1 VLLIACA
8 NVATLLLSRAAARQ
22 KEMAI
27 RTALGATR
35 TRLVRQM
42 LTESLLLTL
51 AGGSLGL
58 LLASWARNLMLSL
71 VPSSIA
77 LPAHVPLNGS
87 VLAFALGVSVLAA
100 VFFGLVPAF
109 QVSPSST
116 QAPLQETGRSAT
128 ISHSHHRIQNF
139 FVAGEFALAL
149 VLLIGAGLL
158 IRSFGRLVATS
169 PGFQP
174 DHLLTLNVPLPREA
188 YSHAA
193 QVQDFYK
200 ELLARVSNLPGVQS
214 ASLSND
220 LPLENNEYVAFSVEG
235 RGNAEGTTP
244 KAIFQSWILGSYF
257 QTMGVPLIQGRWF
270 RPEDVFGSQQVAVVS
285 VTAAREFW
293 PGENAIGKRIRWGV
307 NGPWQTVVGIVGD
320 VKEGPLNSVLRP
332 HVYRPY
338 LQMDGGFLES
348 DPFSDMHAMNIA
360 LRTEVDPASL
370 ASAVVTEV
378 HSFDRDL
385 AVVKMRTMTQL
396 INSSVAGPE
405 FNMVLLGGL
414 AGLAILL
421 AAIGVYGVLTYV
433 VAEQTRE
440 LGIRMALGAEPR
452 DIFGLILGRGARLA
466 GIGAGVGL
474 VAALALTRFMKSLLY
489 GVSAIDPFTFLS
501 VVALLV
507 VVALAACYIPA
518 RRALTVEPMMALRH
532 E

>member
-1 VLLIACA
+1 
-8 NVATLLLSRAAARQ
+8 
-22 KEMAI
+22 
-27 RTALGATR
+27 
-35 TRLVRQM
+35 
-42 LTESLLLTL
+42 
-51 AGGSLGL
+51 
-58 LLASWARNLMLSL
+58 
-71 VPSSIA
+71 
-77 LPAHVPLNGS
+77 
-87 VLAFALGVSVLAA
+87 
-100 VFFGLVPAF
+100 
-109 QVSPSST
+109 
-116 QAPLQETGRSAT
+116 
-128 ISHSHHRIQNF
+128 
-139 FVAGEFALAL
+139 
-149 VLLIGAGLL
+149 
-158 IRSFGRLVATS
+158 
-169 PGFQP
+169 
-174 DHLLTLNVPLPREA
+174 
-188 YSHAA
+188 
-193 QVQDFYK
+193 
-200 ELLARVSNLPGVQS
+200 
-214 ASLSND
+214 
-220 LPLENNEYVAFSVEG
+220 
-235 RGNAEGTTP
+235 
-244 KAIFQSWILGSYF
+244 
-257 QTMGVPLIQGRWF
+257 MGVPLIQGRWF

-489 GVSAIDPFTFLS
+489 GVSAIDPFTFFS